1 MSISLDQSGL
11 TLPSYSLPDDCSD
24 RLASI
29 SLTKP
34 FLEVSG
40 TTTLGNFKVGEIRIC
55 TQNGSSNNTYLPTP
69 GSYFMSRIRGARD
82 TARDYTYA
90 DTSRLSGGSSF
101 SSWDGSNNL
110 NMLAIIVRVS

>member
-11 TLPSYSLPDDCSD
+11 TLPNYSLPDDCSD

-40 TTTLGNFKVGEIRIC
+40 TTTLRNFKIGEIRIC
-55 TQNGSSNNTYLPTP
+55 TQNGSANTTYLPAS
-69 GSYFMSRIRGARD
+69 GSYLFSNIKGARG
-82 TARDYTYA
+82 TSRDYTYA
-90 DTSRLSGGSSF
+90 NTYGIAGGSSF
-101 SSWDGSNNL
+101 SSWDGNSNL
-110 NMLAIIVRVS
+110 SMLAILTRLR